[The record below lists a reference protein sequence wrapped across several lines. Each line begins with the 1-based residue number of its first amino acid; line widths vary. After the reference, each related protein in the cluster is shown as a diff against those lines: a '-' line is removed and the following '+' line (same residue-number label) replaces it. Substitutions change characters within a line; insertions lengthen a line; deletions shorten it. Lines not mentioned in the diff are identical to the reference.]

1 MSRLDVC
8 LEWLYQIVEPEKI
21 IHKFPNKNYFAAK
34 NMHRITVHLLNISSN
49 LKEWDEVPPSSILF
63 GLSTH
68 QAVILWSSST
78 NAKKRTF
85 METDG

>member
-1 MSRLDVC
+1 
-8 LEWLYQIVEPEKI
+8 LYQIVEPEKLSI
-21 IHKFPNKNYFAAK
+21 NFPTKLFCSK

-78 NAKKRTF
+78 NAKKDIHG
-85 METDG
+85 TDG

>member
-1 MSRLDVC
+1 
-8 LEWLYQIVEPEKI
+8 
-21 IHKFPNKNYFAAK
+21 
-34 NMHRITVHLLNISSN
+34 MHRITVHLLNISSN

-78 NAKKRTF
+78 NAKKDIHG
-85 METDG
+85 TDG